1 MSGSESP
8 DHEERIGLVG
18 CVKTKLDH
26 AAPAKDLYTSRLFRG
41 RRAFVERS
49 CARWFILSAKHG
61 LVDPD
66 AVLEPYDVTL
76 DSATAAERRAWSD
89 RVLVEIRERLG
100 SLDGLTFEAHAGSN
114 YLDFGVVEGM
124 RASGARVMR
133 PTEGLGLFEQ
143 QAFYSSGRSRDAK
156 RARRVSPTGGTGGK
170 YAPLA
175 EYLKGQVTGVD
186 LDFDAIGALVGGLP
200 TSARRHRAWW
210 ANDATHPQA
219 RAWLEAGWRVAA
231 VDLEGSHVRFEPGD

>member
-1 MSGSESP
+1 VT
-8 DHEERIGLVG
+8 ERIGLVG

-26 AAPAKDLYTSRLFRG
+26 AAPAKDLYTSPLFRG

-66 AVLEPYDVTL
+66 TVLEPYDVTL
-76 DSATAAERRAWSD
+76 DSATPSERRAWSD
-89 RVLVEIRERLG
+89 RVLVEIRDCLG
-100 SLDGLTFEAHAGSN
+100 FLDGLTFEAHAGSN

-124 RASGARVMR
+124 RASGARVVR
-133 PTEGLGLFEQ
+133 PAEGLGLFEQ
-143 QAFYSSGRSRDAK
+143 QAFYSSSRSRDSKPASG
-156 RARRVSPTGGTGGK
+156 RVSPSRAEGGK

-175 EYLKGQVTGVD
+175 EFLKGRKTEQVDV
-186 LDFDAIGALVGGLP
+186 DFDVIDTLVGGLP

-210 ANDATHPQA
+210 ANDATHSQA
-219 RAWLEAGWRVAA
+219 RGWLEAGWRVAA
-231 VDLEGSHVRFEPGD
+231 VDLEGLRVRFEPGD